1 MDTAWRKARKQD
13 PAARQEEYRYPGP
26 RPTSRESALVLLA
39 NEVEQAARGLEN
51 PTPSRIKGLV
61 HRVVQANLENWNLD
75 DSGLALSDIARVRDS
90 FVPILAAAFR
100 GRVQGDRGADDAN
113 IRENPSRRGTD
124 PRGRR

>member
-1 MDTAWRKARKQD
+1 
-13 PAARQEEYRYPGP
+13 
-26 RPTSRESALVLLA
+26 LLA

-61 HRVVQANLENWNLD
+61 HRVVQDNLESWNLD
-75 DSGLALSDIARVRDS
+75 DSGLSLSDIARVRDS

-100 GRVQGDRGADDAN
+100 GRVQSDRGSDDAN
-113 IRENPSRRGTD
+113 FREKPSRRGSD